1 MKTSEFKARLNT
13 IGFELVQGKHNEN
26 FFMIKN
32 IVSELVVADF
42 YKIKCS
48 CDCKDFSLDKAFLN
62 LGADTQAQLVS
73 LLEIYA
79 STPLDEREE
88 PKKWYLR
95 DPVISDKDENYLN
108 YEEGE
113 YYFDTDYESSI
124 AQTQFT
130 RAEIDAFTFPTE
142 HLIEDEVTE
151 Y

>member
-73 LLEIYA
+73 LLEIYT

-88 PKKWYLR
+88 PKKWYIKCPITGLYLN
-95 DPVISDKDENYLN
+95 INNKKGKEIWSSDKYASAGWQAV
-108 YEEGE
+108 Y
-113 YYFDTDYESSI
+113 
-124 AQTQFT
+124 T
-130 RAEIDAFTFPTE
+130 RAEIEAFTFE
-142 HLIEDEVTE
+142 HAHLIDDEVTE
-151 Y
+151 